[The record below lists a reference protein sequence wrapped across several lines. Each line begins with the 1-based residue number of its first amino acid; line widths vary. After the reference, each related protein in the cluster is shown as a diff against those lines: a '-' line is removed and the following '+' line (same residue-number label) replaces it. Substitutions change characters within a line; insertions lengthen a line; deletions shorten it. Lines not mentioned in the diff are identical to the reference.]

1 MSGDNLTRDQV
12 RVGGGGLI
20 PHRFF
25 FVCVQGDNLN
35 VDFLRKNIWPGFLQ
49 IALWET
55 VKVMEDEITL
65 NWQSQ
70 NVVCYIIH

>member
-1 MSGDNLTRDQV
+1 M

-35 VDFLRKNIWPGFLQ
+35 VDFLRKNIVARISTNSFMGDS
-49 IALWET
+49 
-55 VKVMEDEITL
+55 KGNGRRD
-65 NWQSQ
+65 NS
-70 NVVCYIIH
+70 